1 MKAGEVGMNE
11 NKITLVVLGVAAV
24 AYIIGLIVITVREK
38 KNSPG
43 PSVVIP
49 KNRIVFIEFD
59 GALVDKF
66 DDDLVYTPRGKISI
80 NPARIAGYYD
90 HTIMVDGYK
99 IRVMETYAQIA
110 LKILEATK

>member
-1 MKAGEVGMNE
+1 MGMSE
-11 NKITLVVLGVAAV
+11 TIITLVVLGAAAV
-24 AYIIGLIVITVREK
+24 ACVIGLIVIIDSGK

-49 KNRIVFIEFD
+49 KNRVVFVEFD

-90 HTIMVDGYK
+90 HTILLFGNK
-99 IRVMETYAQIA
+99 IRVMETAAQIIKSV
-110 LKILEATK
+110 LG